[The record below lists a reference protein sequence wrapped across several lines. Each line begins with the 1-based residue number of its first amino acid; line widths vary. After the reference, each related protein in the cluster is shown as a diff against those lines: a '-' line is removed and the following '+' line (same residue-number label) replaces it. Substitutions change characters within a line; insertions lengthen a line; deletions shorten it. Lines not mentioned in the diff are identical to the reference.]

1 MIPLPQARRR
11 VFTAIALSLFIGL
24 LAMPFA
30 WPLRAQDYPLSP
42 VFRDYRPPKQKS
54 DGDSRNRMADV
65 FFLEREA
72 VNGDALAQHELGVRY
87 LLGRDLPA
95 DTARSAEWLRRSAEQ
110 HFAPACYNYGLLL
123 ANGWGVE
130 WNPFEAFRWFRR
142 AAEQGMPE
150 AQHVVGTFYTDN
162 LVLALDWRRAH
173 YWMSLAADQGVEA
186 AARARDEIVQRGLV
200 APATDT
206 LREEPASAPAPPD
219 SDAEDWVPAML
230 DFTPDSLR
238 TSVDV
243 HRLVND
249 VLASF
254 AATAADSSALAGLFA
269 ETSDGALRRV
279 EQLVDAC
286 NPEAMLLLGKLYEQ
300 GLHLPRDPLRAAM
313 LYVRASWMELP
324 LALRLLA
331 PLLASAEMRDRLYTA
346 AYASNTDA
354 QYVLA
359 ALRALDLDRRL
370 SPSQARELL
379 QRAIEAGSTDA
390 LVQLGIWYAGGRLL
404 EQSTERAARCW
415 ADAAKAGSRE
425 GAIRYAATVLARGDT
440 KQRGGAI
447 ALLDSAALSGCLVA
461 NVMVARSYEAGL
473 GRSSR
478 PGVAAHLYRDAAIR
492 GSRVSYRALRAM
504 YERLRPDDEVFRIPA
519 R

>member
-1 MIPLPQARRR
+1 MPLPQTRRS
-11 VFTAIALSLFIGL
+11 VSTAIALSLLVSL
-24 LAMPFA
+24 LAMPFS

-162 LVLALDWRRAH
+162 LVVPLDWRRAH

-243 HRLVND
+243 RGLVND

-254 AATAADSSALAGLFA
+254 ASTAADSSALAGLFA
-269 ETSDGALRRV
+269 ESSDSALRRV
-279 EQLVDAC
+279 EQLVEAG
-286 NPEAMLLLGKLYEQ
+286 NPEAMLLLGKLHEL

-331 PLLASAEMRDRLYTA
+331 PLLASAEMRDRLYSA

-425 GAIRYAATVLARGDT
+425 GAIRYAATVLARGDA
-440 KQRGGAI
+440 KQRGGAV

-461 NVMVARSYEAGL
+461 NVMIARSYETGL
-473 GRSSR
+473 GRSPR
-478 PGVAAHLYRDAAIR
+478 PAVAAHLYRDAAIR
-492 GSRVSYRALRAM
+492 GSRIAYGALRAM
-504 YERLRPDDEVFRIPA
+504 YERLRPKDEVFRIPA